1 MIKEI
6 TIAGIKLNNYSALE
20 NLTQIVKNLQNN
32 VFTTVEDVYMK
43 TILLTK
49 EDESVKE
56 TLESMDITDCL

>member
-43 TILLTK
+43 TILLAK